1 MYLLQYTTGEAK
13 KTIECCVVMDPS
25 KGYQAARKLLMERF
39 GHPYTI
45 AANYVSKL
53 TEGPPLKPSDRSGL
67 LAFADQLKNCEHT
80 LESIGY
86 LDEINSADNLRR
98 IVQRLPFHLRTKFVE
113 VADSIQ
119 QSGKRP
125 TIRDI
130 SKFVAVKARAA
141 NNPVF
146 GSVIYVSPDSKR
158 GGTRQTS
165 NSRTSVPP
173 PNRVTTLNTKGMSD
187 QQRNLPSSG
196 SGHACPVCFGNH
208 VMKKCQSFAK
218 KSFEDRLKIMRKL
231 QLCHNCFQYGHI
243 ALGCLTKGACQVEG
257 CRKRHHTLLHPPCQQ
272 GSNGAQI
279 NEGNPPPAS
288 QAVQPHQDS
297 RVTQVPTT
305 SPIQGVQSNSTLVE
319 SGKVCLRIVPVK
331 VHSQDP
337 SKKLLTY
344 ALLDKGSDVSLCA
357 KDLAAQLDVQGE
369 QRTFYLTTQEKQDS
383 PKSGQEISLTVEALD
398 GSDKLQ
404 IQRLWTVDKVNASS
418 HSIPTD
424 QDLTQWPHLQDIKLP
439 TIDEIKIELIIGTN
453 VPEAFWVLEERR
465 GNRGDP
471 YAIRSPLGWTLMGP
485 MDRVECNQTYHCVNF
500 TRIGNVEKVEDPL
513 MQQLERFWRI
523 DNAGVVSDD
532 RVSMSIED
540 KRALAVMEKSAKL
553 VDGHFQVPLP
563 WKEKLPYLPN
573 NRILAERRLNML
585 KKRFQQ
591 DSELFEKYKAT
602 IGDYLNKGHAKRVPE
617 KELDARNKPL
627 WYLPHHPVFNPNK
640 PGKTRVV
647 FDCGAKF
654 RGTSLNDQLLSG
666 PDLTNSI
673 VGVLTRFRQ
682 EKVALV
688 ADIEAMFHQVRVS
701 PDDYDAFRF
710 LWWPDNDVDREPV
723 DYRMEV
729 HLFGATSSPSCSNF
743 ALRKTAKD
751 NKNEFD
757 EEVVK
762 AVEENFYVDDFL
774 K

>member
-1 MYLLQYTTGEAK
+1 MSIKQLKAKEALARLKMEQLKEKQELLRKEEEMKLERQILEAKYELEQASLQVKIIEEDNSVIGDALPQMSKQPGPSIGELNSKHVIEPKVKDFKVLTGTKLNEDNDDVICRSLLNPCAKEFSYPAVKADSELSCSNTVNSDVAIVEDVLDKLGSTIRQGFALPKPDLSTFNGNPMEYWSFIRSFENTIERNASNESEKLMYLLQYTTGEAK

-45 AANYVSKL
+45 AANYVSKP

-146 GSVIYVSPDSKR
+146 GSVIDVSPDSKR

-165 NSRTSVPP
+165 NARTSVPP
-173 PNRVTTLNTKGMSD
+173 PNRVTTLNTQGMSD

-272 GSNGAQI
+272 GSNGVQI

-297 RVTQVPTT
+297 RATQVPTT
-305 SPIQGVQSNSTLVE
+305 SPIQGVQSNSTLVG

-344 ALLDKGSDVSLCA
+344 AFLDNGSDVSLCA

-398 GSDKLQ
+398 GSAKLQ

-424 QDLTQWPHLQDIKLP
+424 QDLRQGLIC
-439 TIDEIKIELIIGTN
+439 KISN
-453 VPEAFWVLEERR
+453 CQ
-465 GNRGDP
+465 
-471 YAIRSPLGWTLMGP
+471 S
-485 MDRVECNQTYHCVNF
+485 
-500 TRIGNVEKVEDPL
+500 
-513 MQQLERFWRI
+513 
-523 DNAGVVSDD
+523 
-532 RVSMSIED
+532 SM
-540 KRALAVMEKSAKL
+540 
-553 VDGHFQVPLP
+553 
-563 WKEKLPYLPN
+563 
-573 NRILAERRLNML
+573 RL
-585 KKRFQQ
+585 R
-591 DSELFEKYKAT
+591 
-602 IGDYLNKGHAKRVPE
+602 
-617 KELDARNKPL
+617 
-627 WYLPHHPVFNPNK
+627 
-640 PGKTRVV
+640 
-647 FDCGAKF
+647 
-654 RGTSLNDQLLSG
+654 LS
-666 PDLTNSI
+666 
-673 VGVLTRFRQ
+673 
-682 EKVALV
+682 
-688 ADIEAMFHQVRVS
+688 
-701 PDDYDAFRF
+701 
-710 LWWPDNDVDREPV
+710 
-723 DYRMEV
+723 
-729 HLFGATSSPSCSNF
+729 
-743 ALRKTAKD
+743 
-751 NKNEFD
+751 
-757 EEVVK
+757 
-762 AVEENFYVDDFL
+762 
-774 K
+774 